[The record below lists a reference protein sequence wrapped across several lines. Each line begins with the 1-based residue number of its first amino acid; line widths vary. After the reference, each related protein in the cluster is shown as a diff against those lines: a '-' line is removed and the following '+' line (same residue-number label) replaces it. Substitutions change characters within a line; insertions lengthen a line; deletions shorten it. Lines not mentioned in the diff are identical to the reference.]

1 MMKRNHTGK
10 VTELTRLPMNK
21 NEILQLVKEH
31 FQEGGVRDDGSCS
44 EYYGDPDAFVK
55 FARELYDEGYTKGF
69 KVGHDAGWELNEE
82 VSHRG
87 L

>member
-31 FQEGGVRDDGSCS
+31 FQEGGVRDDGSCA

-55 FARELYDEGYTKGF
+55 FYRKAYSEGWREGNDEGYDDGCFQATG
-69 KVGHDAGWELNEE
+69 GN
-82 VSHRG
+82 
-87 L
+87 

>member
-1 MMKRNHTGK
+1 MKRNHTGK

-44 EYYGDPDAFVK
+44 EYYGDLDAFVK
-55 FARELYDEGYTKGF
+55 FYRKAYSEGWREGNDEGYDDGCFQATG
-69 KVGHDAGWELNEE
+69 GN
-82 VSHRG
+82 
-87 L
+87 

>member
-1 MMKRNHTGK
+1 MMKCNHTGK

-55 FARELYDEGYTKGF
+55 FYRKAYSEGWREGNDDGMNSVEEGM
-69 KVGHDAGWELNEE
+69 V
-82 VSHRG
+82 
-87 L
+87 

>member
-21 NEILQLVKEH
+21 EQILQLVKEH

-55 FARELYDEGYTKGF
+55 FYRKAYSEGWREG
-69 KVGHDAGWELNEE
+69 NEE
-82 VSHRG
+82 GVNYG
-87 L
+87 YDKVLGADL

>member
-31 FQEGGVRDDGSCS
+31 FQEGGIRDDGSCS
-44 EYYGDPDAFVK
+44 EYYGDFDARFLPQHYYEKKAKELGVTFEYYMMEFV
-55 FARELYDEGYTKGF
+55 L
-69 KVGHDAGWELNEE
+69 
-82 VSHRG
+82 
-87 L
+87 

>member
-1 MMKRNHTGK
+1 M
-10 VTELTRLPMNK
+10 TE
-21 NEILQLVKEH
+21 EQILQLAK
-31 FQEGGVRDDGSCS
+31 S
-44 EYYGDPDAFVK
+44 YGFDRHISKTTNDIYWECDEEDFLK

>member
-1 MMKRNHTGK
+1 M
-10 VTELTRLPMNK
+10 TEEELIELAK
-21 NEILQLVKEH
+21 
-31 FQEGGVRDDGSCS
+31 S
-44 EYYGDPDAFVK
+44 YGFDRHISKTTNDIYWECDEEDFLK

>member
-1 MMKRNHTGK
+1 MKRNHTGK

-44 EYYGDPDAFVK
+44 EYYGDTDAFVK
-55 FARELYDEGYTKGF
+55 FYRKVYSEGWREGNDEGYDDGCFQATG
-69 KVGHDAGWELNEE
+69 GN
-82 VSHRG
+82 
-87 L
+87 

>member
-1 MMKRNHTGK
+1 MPYNI
-10 VTELTRLPMNK
+10 LISNQPMTD
-21 NEILQLVKEH
+21 EQIFELVKEH

-82 VSHRG
+82 VSHCLGGR
-87 L
+87 

>member
-31 FQEGGVRDDGSCS
+31 FDEEWCEEDGHGWV
-44 EYYGDPDAFVK
+44 EFAGKPDAFVK
-55 FARELYDEGYTKGF
+55 FYRKAYSEGWREGNEEGYDG
-69 KVGHDAGWELNEE
+69 GWFPPTGGN
-82 VSHRG
+82 
-87 L
+87 